1 MSVDLL
7 HRARSG
13 DREAFAEL
21 VEPYRTELH
30 VLCYR
35 MLGSLQDAED
45 TLQEVLLA
53 AWMGLEGF
61 EGRSSLRTWLHR
73 IATNRA
79 LNALRSSSRRTAA
92 LVPADTAAMA
102 GQPPQPS
109 PLGEVS
115 WLQPYPDLLLDNLP
129 DTNPGPEARYES
141 REAISLAFLTA
152 LQLL

>member
-30 VLCYR
+30 LLCYR

-73 IATNRA
+73 IATNRC

-92 LVPADTAAMA
+92 LAPTDTAELTVRF
-102 GQPPQPS
+102 PKPS
-109 PLGEVS
+109 QVGEV
-115 WLQPYPDLLLDNLP
+115 
-129 DTNPGPEARYES
+129 
-141 REAISLAFLTA
+141 F
-152 LQLL
+152 